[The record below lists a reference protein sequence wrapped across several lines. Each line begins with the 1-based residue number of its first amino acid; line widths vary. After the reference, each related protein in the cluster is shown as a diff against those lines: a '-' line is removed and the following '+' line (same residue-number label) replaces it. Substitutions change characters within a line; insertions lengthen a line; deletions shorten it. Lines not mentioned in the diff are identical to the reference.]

1 MRFIF
6 WNKRATCLGRLS
18 EGLIGDSIVRL
29 EVSPA
34 LDISAIHCQE
44 PESEALRVHGR
55 NVVDHREVLARV
67 PVALL

>member
-1 MRFIF
+1 MRLIF
-6 WNKRATCLGRLS
+6 RNKRAACLGRLS
-18 EGLIGDSIVRL
+18 EGLIRDCIVCF

-34 LDISAIHCQE
+34 LDVSAIHCQE

-55 NVVDHREVLARV
+55 DVVDHREVLARV